1 VSPFDYFM
9 LYISILNHLHIV
21 GYLFSFIL

>member
-9 LYISILNHLHIV
+9 LYISILNHLHI